1 MPKLDSI
8 KFDLFDFLIATD
20 QNEPI
25 TTQPEISFSAQAP
38 YEAARPLRAVV
49 VMFNSGISGALR
61 FHARC
66 RIVIRF
72 EDGEDVLEGN
82 ELIARFYRQAYEL
95 FCGKVNETLS
105 VLGQNPMSFPEL
117 A

>member
-1 MPKLDSI
+1 MPKIESV

-38 YEAARPLRAVV
+38 HDQSMPLRAVI
-49 VMFNSGISGALR
+49 VMFDSGMSNALR

-66 RIVIRF
+66 RVALRF
-72 EDGEDVLEGN
+72 GPEEAIPEGN
-82 ELIARFYRQAYEL
+82 ELITGFYKQAYML
-95 FCGKVNETLS
+95 FCRKANETLS
-105 VLGQNPMSFPEL
+105 VLGQNPMVFPEL
-117 A
+117 E